1 MPGAARQIERVAPG
15 YRRKMNPYRGRV
27 RVPIR
32 VIQQETNR
40 PRPTAVVENAP
51 PPVVECPPAGQP
63 ASNNIPAAG
72 EEGDELATWRERA
85 LRLEAEMDNF
95 RKRQQ
100 QMAQITIAEERE
112 RLLRGLLQVADDLD
126 RAIAAGN
133 AAPEKLIEG
142 LSLTRQTMTRLL
154 TSEGVEHVPADGEPF
169 DPNWHEAVGSRP
181 HQETGKAAGEI
192 VQVVTPGYRLGERLL
207 RPARVIVAV

>member
-1 MPGAARQIERVAPG
+1 
-15 YRRKMNPYRGRV
+15 MNAYRGRMK
-27 RVPIR
+27 VPIR
-32 VIQQETNR
+32 VIQQETTR

-51 PPVVECPPAGQP
+51 PPVVECSP
-63 ASNNIPAAG
+63 ASLSTPNNTPPAG
-72 EEGDELATWRERA
+72 EEGDELAMWRAHA

-100 QMAQITIAEERE
+100 QMAQVAIAEERE

-126 RAIAAGN
+126 RAIAAGS
-133 AAPEKLIEG
+133 AAPERLLEG
-142 LSLTRQTMTRLL
+142 LAITRQAMTRLL
-154 TSEGVEHVPADGEPF
+154 INEGVEHIPADGEPF
-169 DPNWHEAVGSRP
+169 DPNWHEAVGTRP

-192 VQVVTPGYRLGERLL
+192 VEVVTPGYRLGERLL